1 MTAEEYLKQGRMLD
15 QRIAYHLRKLE
26 ELRASVS
33 SVSSLPLRPDKVQTS
48 PTGDAPFVRALERIE
63 ELQERTDREIGM
75 LIALKIQIDGVI
87 RQLDREDY
95 QLMLIYRYLEGMTWE
110 EAADLLHAG
119 VSTLKRWHRDALD
132 RLVLPENPICVKDGP
147 AWAETDRSGPGRA
160 APACDMV

>member
-95 QLMLIYRYLEGMTWE
+95 QLMLIYR
-110 EAADLLHAG
+110 DLLHAG
-119 VSTLKRWHRDALD
+119 ISTLKRWHRDALD
-132 RLVLPENPICVKDGP
+132 RLVLPENPISVKDGP